1 MKHETMIMFV
11 SICIIKDKADFA
23 ILFSQNR
30 LLLQG
35 IRPCRV
41 LSLRTFRGAGATGAA
56 GAAAPPCPLL
66 MGATLP
72 FAHRD

>member
-11 SICIIKDKADFA
+11 SICIIKDKADLA

-35 IRPCRV
+35 IRPCLV
-41 LSLRTFRGAGATGAA
+41 LSLRTFKV
-56 GAAAPPCPLL
+56 PLTQKFFFSL
-66 MGATLP
+66 LKVLI
-72 FAHRD
+72 

>member
-1 MKHETMIMFV
+1 MIMFV

-35 IRPCRV
+35 IRACLV
-41 LSLRTFRGAGATGAA
+41 LSLRTFKVV
-56 GAAAPPCPLL
+56 
-66 MGATLP
+66 LP
-72 FAHRD
+72 SFIKLKIILSAFKTRQNEQ

>member
-35 IRPCRV
+35 IRPCLV
-41 LSLRTFRGAGATGAA
+41 LSLRTFKVV
-56 GAAAPPCPLL
+56 
-66 MGATLP
+66 LP
-72 FAHRD
+72 SFIKIKIILSAFKTRQNER